1 MPDNQEEIL
10 SVEDAQEQIRE
21 KSVFTGKTDTDETPV
36 EKEVEEKET
45 EETTEETTEEE
56 TEEEIDDTET
66 ETEKETET
74 ETDDEEESETET
86 VKFKYKSQEE
96 AEAGAKEAER
106 KMHEKAQEAK
116 ALKEEIESL
125 KKDASTAVDKGD
137 LTKKEGSDLKDIFV
151 DMLTEINNLDTSD
164 DDYTGKLADIWAKGL
179 GEGFSV
185 KEQERLA
192 ADSARMA
199 KEAEDKGI
207 VDKATTL
214 AKNAGLEMDFTRDDK
229 GNPVSTIDYDLFWA
243 VVTKSKPV
251 GETLE
256 DRIEWVINEVR
267 QKRTEDR
274 EKIINQQKILSE
286 KQQKAQDKNKVLEKG
301 VTITKEK
308 TKDESPLSITEAL
321 GRVERRV

>member
-1 MPDNQEEIL
+1 MPDSQEKIL
-10 SVEDAQEQIRE
+10 SVEDAQEQLRE
-21 KSVFTGKTDTDETPV
+21 KSVFTGKANTDEIPA
-36 EKEVEEKET
+36 EKEVEEKE
-45 EETTEETTEEE
+45 TEETTEEE

-66 ETEKETET
+66 ETEEETET
-74 ETDDEEESETET
+74 EKDDEEESETET
-86 VKFKYKSQEE
+86 VKPKYKSQEE
-96 AEAGAKEAER
+96 AEAGAKEAR
-106 KMHEKAQEAK
+106 RRMHEATTEAK
-116 ALKEEIESL
+116 ALREEIESL
-125 KKDASTAVDKGD
+125 KKDASKAVDKGD

-151 DMLTEINNLDTSD
+151 NMLTDINDLDSSD

-185 KEQERLA
+185 KEQERIA
-192 ADSARMA
+192 ADSARRA
-199 KEAEDKGI
+199 KEDEDKSI

-256 DRIEWVINEVR
+256 DRIEWVINEVK
-267 QKRTEDR
+267 QKRTGDR
-274 EKIINQQKILSE
+274 ERIINQQKILSE

-308 TKDESPLSITEAL
+308 AKDESPLSITDAL
-321 GRVERRV
+321 GKIERRV

>member
-1 MPDNQEEIL
+1 MPDTQEKIL
-10 SVEDAQEQIRE
+10 SVEEAQEKIRE
-21 KSVFTGKTDTDETPV
+21 ESVFTGKANTDEIPA
-36 EKEVEEKET
+36 EKEVEEEET

-56 TEEEIDDTET
+56 TKEEVDDAETETEEET
-66 ETEKETET
+66 ETEK
-74 ETDDEEESETET
+74 DDEEESETET

-96 AEAGAKEAER
+96 AEAGAKEAR
-106 KMHEKAQEAK
+106 KRMHEATTEAK

-125 KKDASTAVDKGD
+125 KKDASTAVKTGD
-137 LTKKEGSDLKDIFV
+137 LTKKEGADLKDVFV
-151 DMLTEINNLDTSD
+151 NMLTEINNLDNSD
-164 DDYTGKLADIWAKGL
+164 DDYTEKLADIWAKGL
-179 GEGFSV
+179 GESFSV

-199 KEAEDKGI
+199 KEAEDKSI

-243 VVTKSKPV
+243 VVTKSNPV

-256 DRIEWVINEVR
+256 DRIEWVINEVK

-286 KQQKAQDKNKVLEKG
+286 KQKKAQDKNKVLEKG

-308 TKDESPLSITEAL
+308 EKDETPLSITDAL
-321 GRVERRV
+321 RRIERRV

>member
-1 MPDNQEEIL
+1 MPDSQEKIL

-45 EETTEETTEEE
+45 EETTEEE

-66 ETEKETET
+66 ETEEETET
-74 ETDDEEESETET
+74 EKDDEEESETET

-125 KKDASTAVDKGD
+125 KKDASKAVDKGD

-151 DMLTEINNLDTSD
+151 NMLTDINDLDSSD

-185 KEQERLA
+185 KEQERIA
-192 ADSARMA
+192 ADSARRA
-199 KEAEDKGI
+199 KEDEDKSI

-256 DRIEWVINEVR
+256 DRIEWVINEVK
-267 QKRTEDR
+267 QKRTGDR
-274 EKIINQQKILSE
+274 ERIINQQKILSE

-308 TKDESPLSITEAL
+308 TKDESPLSITDAL
-321 GRVERRV
+321 GKIERRV